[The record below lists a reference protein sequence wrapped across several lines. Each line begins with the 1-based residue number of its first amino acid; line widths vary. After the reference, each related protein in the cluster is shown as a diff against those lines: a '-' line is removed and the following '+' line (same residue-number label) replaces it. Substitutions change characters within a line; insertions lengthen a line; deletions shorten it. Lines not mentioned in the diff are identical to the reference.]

1 MTRENKQSN
10 GVQHFFLPGILAAL
24 VSSYLSWDLETE
36 LWRAGLR
43 VFNLRYL
50 SGEGRP
56 KRFVIFVMDCS
67 AGWLCLFG
75 VLNWSLISGFHYSLH
90 CVPEV
95 LIWFSWTNW
104 QKTKAKVF
112 IPCPIKVS
120 RGGVVR
126 ILSFVTF
133 PSWASAGSW
142 YKQNN
147 FPRINTF

>member
-1 MTRENKQSN
+1 MKKDTIKWRITL
-10 GVQHFFLPGILAAL
+10 FLPGILAAL

-95 LIWFSWTNW
+95 LIWFSWTNL
-104 QKTKAKVF
+104 QKTEAEVF
-112 IPCPIKVS
+112 IPYPAKVS
-120 RGGVVR
+120 RGEVVR

-133 PSWASAGSW
+133 PSCASAGSW
-142 YKQNN
+142 YKQSN
-147 FPRINTF
+147 FPSRNNV